1 MDQPNDSRY
10 HRSNQSSPALVMTN
24 GIQQYPNNYSYHY
37 SPITPSPSSS
47 SVQCS
52 AYFISRVDL
61 SNYTIQTLKQTIDSV
76 VSGPKSKG

>member
-1 MDQPNDSRY
+1 
-10 HRSNQSSPALVMTN
+10 MTN

-37 SPITPSPSSS
+37 SPITPSSSSSSS